1 MLFPLPADFLLKA
14 RVLQCDCD
22 LVGDRGEQPFVLFR
36 ARLALRS
43 DDGQQ
48 AGHAAV
54 NDHGHTEE
62 AFRQRRTEQPL
73 KPPDQ
78 RLIERLADW
87 EDQRTWEEFY
97 QTYWRLIYSVSTK
110 AGLSR
115 EEAFDVVQETV
126 LAVAKQWKKGQSY
139 DPAKGSFKTWLMN
152 LTRWRIAD
160 QFRNKQRNPAAMNQ
174 AGGSPGGGACTQ
186 VNCVG
191 NNFPPPQGASCFEF
205 ETSAFG
211 GWQVSSSQ
219 GCVITFDGQPTGDG
233 QNPVPAGSHTLRISG
248 CTSSYVTWNCWF

>member
-1 MLFPLPADFLLKA
+1 M
-14 RVLQCDCD
+14 
-22 LVGDRGEQPFVLFR
+22 
-36 ARLALRS
+36 
-43 DDGQQ
+43 DDGGGSPFSGGASSSGGSPDSG
-48 AGHAAV
+48 AGGSIASGGLGPGSGTGGRIFGPGSGTGGRMFGV
-54 NDHGHTEE
+54 GGGI
-62 AFRQRRTEQPL
+62 L
-73 KPPDQ
+73 G
-78 RLIERLADW
+78 
-87 EDQRTWEEFY
+87 
-97 QTYWRLIYSVSTK
+97 
-110 AGLSR
+110 AGG
-115 EEAFDVVQETV
+115 T
-126 LAVAKQWKKGQSY
+126 G
-139 DPAKGSFKTWLMN
+139 
-152 LTRWRIAD
+152 
-160 QFRNKQRNPAAMNQ
+160 